1 MKIMKILN
9 ALVYW
14 LNYAMRKLGAAV
26 LTVIFLSITAGI
38 ISRYVFNSPL
48 SWTEELVCFLMV
60 YLCYI
65 SAAITTA
72 EKKHLVADFLIA
84 KAPAAFRKAVSVIS
98 RILMIVFFVVVCIS
112 IIKLLPTLVWKSGV
126 LLIHRKFY
134 YYPVL
139 ACCIVMIFD
148 VVVDIL
154 NDIFPGYD
162 LIKQKKEEAALAA
175 KKQEEAE
182 ALEIQKSMDDFMAES
197 AAVLEEKEGG
207 AT

>member
-9 ALVYW
+9 AIVYW
-14 LNYAMRKLGAAV
+14 VNWAMRKIGAIV
-26 LTVIFLSITAGI
+26 LTIIFLSITVGI
-38 ISRYVFNSPL
+38 LSRYLFNKPM

-84 KAPAAFRKAVSVIS
+84 KAPPLFRKIISVIS
-98 RILMIVFFVVVCIS
+98 RLLMILFFAVVCIS
-112 IIKLLPTLVWKSGV
+112 IVRLLPTLVWRSGV
-126 LLIHRKFY
+126 LLIHRRFY

-139 ACCIVMIFD
+139 VSCIIMTFD

-162 LIKQKKEEAALAA
+162 LIQKKKEEAALLA
-175 KKQEEAE
+175 KQQEEAE
-182 ALEIQKSMDDFMAES
+182 ALEIQKSMDSFMAES
-197 AAVLEEKEGG
+197 AAELKEEGK
-207 AT
+207 A

>member
-1 MKIMKILN
+1 MKTMKILN
-9 ALVYW
+9 AIVYW
-14 LNYAMRKLGAAV
+14 VNWAMRKIGAIV
-26 LTVIFLSITAGI
+26 LTIIFLSITVGI
-38 ISRYVFNSPL
+38 LSRYLFNKPM

-84 KAPAAFRKAVSVIS
+84 KAPPLFRKIISVIS
-98 RILMIVFFVVVCIS
+98 RLLMILFFAVVCIS
-112 IIKLLPTLVWKSGV
+112 IVQLLPTLVCRSGV
-126 LLIHRKFY
+126 LLIHRRFY

-139 ACCIVMIFD
+139 VSCIIMTFD

-162 LIKQKKEEAALAA
+162 LIQKKKEEAALLA
-175 KKQEEAE
+175 KQQEEAE
-182 ALEIQKSMDDFMAES
+182 ALEIQKSMDNFMAES
-197 AAVLEEKEGG
+197 AAELKEEGK
-207 AT
+207 A

>member
-1 MKIMKILN
+1 MKTMKILN
-9 ALVYW
+9 AIVYW
-14 LNYAMRKLGAAV
+14 VNWAMRKIGAIV
-26 LTVIFLSITAGI
+26 LTIIFLSITVGI
-38 ISRYVFNSPL
+38 LSRYLFNKPM

-84 KAPAAFRKAVSVIS
+84 KAPPLFRKIISVIS
-98 RILMIVFFVVVCIS
+98 RLLMILFFAVVCIS
-112 IIKLLPTLVWKSGV
+112 IVRLLPTLVWRSGV
-126 LLIHRKFY
+126 LLIHRRFY

-139 ACCIVMIFD
+139 VSCIIMTFD

-162 LIKQKKEEAALAA
+162 LIQKEKEEAALLA
-175 KKQEEAE
+175 KQQEEAE
-182 ALEIQKSMDDFMAES
+182 ALEIQKSMDSFMAES
-197 AAVLEEKEGG
+197 AAELKEEGK
-207 AT
+207 A

>member
-9 ALVYW
+9 AIVYW
-14 LNYAMRKLGAAV
+14 VNWAMRKIGAIV
-26 LTVIFLSITAGI
+26 LTIIFLSITVGI
-38 ISRYVFNSPL
+38 LSRYLFNKPM

-84 KAPAAFRKAVSVIS
+84 KASPLFRKIISVIS
-98 RILMIVFFVVVCIS
+98 RLLMILFFAVVCIS
-112 IIKLLPTLVWKSGV
+112 IMQLLPTLVWRSGV
-126 LLIHRKFY
+126 LLIHRRFY

-139 ACCIVMIFD
+139 VSCIIMTFD

-162 LIKQKKEEAALAA
+162 LIQKKKEEAALLA
-175 KKQEEAE
+175 KQQEAAE
-182 ALEIQKSMDDFMAES
+182 ALEIQKSMDSFMAES
-197 AAVLEEKEGG
+197 AAELKEEGK
-207 AT
+207 A

>member
-1 MKIMKILN
+1 MKIMKVLN
-9 ALVYW
+9 AIVYW
-14 LNYAMRKLGAAV
+14 LNWTMRKLGAIV
-26 LTVIFLSITAGI
+26 LTTIFLSITAGI
-38 ISRYVFNSPL
+38 ISRYVFNKPL

-84 KAPAAFRKAVSVIS
+84 KAPPLFRKIISVIS
-98 RILMIVFFVVVCIS
+98 RILMIIFFIVVCIS
-112 IIKLLPTLVWKSGV
+112 IIKLLPTLIWRSGV
-126 LLIHRKFY
+126 LLIHRKYY

-139 ACCIVMIFD
+139 VSCIIMTLD

-162 LIKQKKEEAALAA
+162 LIKQKKEEAAMRA
-175 KKQEEAE
+175 KQEEEAE
-182 ALEIQKSMDDFMAES
+182 ALEMQKRMDAFMAETMANQS
-197 AAVLEEKEGG
+197 GKEGEEK
-207 AT
+207 

>member
-9 ALVYW
+9 AIVYW
-14 LNYAMRKLGAAV
+14 VNWAMRKIGAIV
-26 LTVIFLSITAGI
+26 LTIIFLSITVGI
-38 ISRYVFNSPL
+38 LSRYLFNKPM

-84 KAPAAFRKAVSVIS
+84 KAPPLFRKIISVIS
-98 RILMIVFFVVVCIS
+98 RLLMILFFAVVCIS
-112 IIKLLPTLVWKSGV
+112 IVRLLPTLVWRSGV
-126 LLIHRKFY
+126 LLIHRRFY

-139 ACCIVMIFD
+139 VSCIIMTFD

-162 LIKQKKEEAALAA
+162 LIQKKKEEAALLA
-175 KKQEEAE
+175 KQQEAAE
-182 ALEIQKSMDDFMAES
+182 ALEIQESMDSFMAES
-197 AAVLEEKEGG
+197 AAELKEEGK
-207 AT
+207 A

>member
-1 MKIMKILN
+1 MKILN
-9 ALVYW
+9 AIVYW
-14 LNYAMRKLGAAV
+14 VNWAMRKIGAIV
-26 LTVIFLSITAGI
+26 LTTIFLSITVGI
-38 ISRYVFNSPL
+38 LSRYIINKPL

-84 KAPAAFRKAVSVIS
+84 KAPPLFRKVIS
-98 RILMIVFFVVVCIS
+98 IISRLLMILFFVVVCVS
-112 IIKLLPTLVWKSGV
+112 IVELLPTLVWRSGV
-126 LLIHRKFY
+126 LLIHRRFY

-139 ACCIVMIFD
+139 VSCVIMTFD
-148 VVVDIL
+148 VIVDIL

-162 LIKQKKEEAALAA
+162 LIQQKKEEAALLA
-175 KKQEEAE
+175 KQQEEAE

-197 AAVLEEKEGG
+197 AAELKEEGK
-207 AT
+207 A

>member
-9 ALVYW
+9 AIVYW
-14 LNYAMRKLGAAV
+14 LNVAMRKIGTIV

-38 ISRYVFNSPL
+38 ISRYIFNKPL

-84 KAPAAFRKAVSVIS
+84 KAPPIFRKTVSVIS
-98 RILMIVFFVVVCIS
+98 RILMIVFFVVVCVS
-112 IIKLLPTLVWKSGV
+112 IVKLLPTLVWKSGV

-139 ACCIVMIFD
+139 VSCIVMTFD

-162 LIKQKKEEAALAA
+162 LIKQKKEEAALLE
-175 KKQEEAE
+175 KQKEDAE
-182 ALEIQKSMDDFMAES
+182 ALEIQKSMDDFMAAS
-197 AAVLEEKEGG
+197 VAGQCEKEGG
-207 AT
+207 AK

>member
-1 MKIMKILN
+1 MKTMKILN
-9 ALVYW
+9 AIVYW
-14 LNYAMRKLGAAV
+14 VNWAMRKIGAIV
-26 LTVIFLSITAGI
+26 LTIIFLSITVGI
-38 ISRYVFNSPL
+38 LSRYLFNKPM

-84 KAPAAFRKAVSVIS
+84 KAPPLFRKIISVIS
-98 RILMIVFFVVVCIS
+98 RLLMILFFAVVCIS
-112 IIKLLPTLVWKSGV
+112 IVRLLPTLVWRSGV
-126 LLIHRKFY
+126 LLIHRRFY

-139 ACCIVMIFD
+139 VSCIIMTFD

-162 LIKQKKEEAALAA
+162 LIQKEKEEAALLA
-175 KKQEEAE
+175 KQQDEAE
-182 ALEIQKSMDDFMAES
+182 ALEIQKSMDSFMAES
-197 AAVLEEKEGG
+197 AAELKEEGK
-207 AT
+207 A

>member
-1 MKIMKILN
+1 MKTMKILN
-9 ALVYW
+9 AIVYW
-14 LNYAMRKLGAAV
+14 VNWAMRKIGAIV
-26 LTVIFLSITAGI
+26 LTTIFLSITVGI
-38 ISRYVFNSPL
+38 LSRYLFNKPM

-84 KAPAAFRKAVSVIS
+84 KAPPLFRKIISVIS
-98 RILMIVFFVVVCIS
+98 RLLMILFFVVVCIS
-112 IIKLLPTLVWKSGV
+112 ILELLPTLVWRSGV
-126 LLIHRKFY
+126 LLIHRRFY

-139 ACCIVMIFD
+139 VSCIIMTFD

-162 LIKQKKEEAALAA
+162 LIQKKKEEAALLA
-175 KKQEEAE
+175 KQQEEAE

-197 AAVLEEKEGG
+197 AAELKEEGK
-207 AT
+207 AQ

>member
-1 MKIMKILN
+1 MKILN
-9 ALVYW
+9 AIVYW
-14 LNYAMRKLGAAV
+14 VNWAMRKIGAIV
-26 LTVIFLSITAGI
+26 LTIIFLSITVGI
-38 ISRYVFNSPL
+38 LSRYLFNKPM

-84 KAPAAFRKAVSVIS
+84 KAPPLFRKIISVIS
-98 RILMIVFFVVVCIS
+98 RLLMILFFAVVCIS
-112 IIKLLPTLVWKSGV
+112 IVRLLPTLVWRSGV
-126 LLIHRKFY
+126 LLIHRRFY

-139 ACCIVMIFD
+139 VSCIIMTFD

-162 LIKQKKEEAALAA
+162 LIQKKKEEAALLA
-175 KKQEEAE
+175 KQQEEAE
-182 ALEIQKSMDDFMAES
+182 ALEIQKSMDSFMAES
-197 AAVLEEKEGG
+197 AAELKEEGK
-207 AT
+207 A

>member
-1 MKIMKILN
+1 MKTMKILN
-9 ALVYW
+9 AIVYW
-14 LNYAMRKLGAAV
+14 VNWAMRKIGAIV
-26 LTVIFLSITAGI
+26 LTIIFLSITVGI
-38 ISRYVFNSPL
+38 LSRYLFNKPM

-84 KAPAAFRKAVSVIS
+84 KAPPLFRKIISVIS
-98 RILMIVFFVVVCIS
+98 RLLMILFFAVVCIS
-112 IIKLLPTLVWKSGV
+112 IVRLLPTLVWRSGV
-126 LLIHRKFY
+126 LLIHRRFY

-139 ACCIVMIFD
+139 VSCIIMTFD

-162 LIKQKKEEAALAA
+162 LIQKKKEEAALLA
-175 KKQEEAE
+175 KQQEEAE
-182 ALEIQKSMDDFMAES
+182 ALEIQKSMDSFMAES
-197 AAVLEEKEGG
+197 AAELKEESK
-207 AT
+207 A

>member
-1 MKIMKILN
+1 MKTMKILN
-9 ALVYW
+9 AIVYW
-14 LNYAMRKLGAAV
+14 VNWAMRKIGAIV
-26 LTVIFLSITAGI
+26 LTIIFLSITVGI
-38 ISRYVFNSPL
+38 LSRYLFNKPM

-84 KAPAAFRKAVSVIS
+84 KAPPLFRKIISVIS
-98 RILMIVFFVVVCIS
+98 RLLMILFFAVVCTS
-112 IIKLLPTLVWKSGV
+112 IVRLLPTLVWRSGV
-126 LLIHRKFY
+126 LLIHRRFY

-139 ACCIVMIFD
+139 VSCIIMTFD

-162 LIKQKKEEAALAA
+162 LIQKKKEEAALLA
-175 KKQEEAE
+175 KQQDEAE
-182 ALEIQKSMDDFMAES
+182 ALEIQKSMDSFMAES
-197 AAVLEEKEGG
+197 AAELKEEGK
-207 AT
+207 A

>member
-1 MKIMKILN
+1 MKTMKILN
-9 ALVYW
+9 AIVYW
-14 LNYAMRKLGAAV
+14 VNWAMRKIGAIV
-26 LTVIFLSITAGI
+26 LTIIFLSITVGI
-38 ISRYVFNSPL
+38 LSRYLFNKPM

-84 KAPAAFRKAVSVIS
+84 KAPPLFRKIISVIS
-98 RILMIVFFVVVCIS
+98 RLLMILFFAVVCIS
-112 IIKLLPTLVWKSGV
+112 IVQLLPTLVWRSGV
-126 LLIHRKFY
+126 LLIHRRFY

-139 ACCIVMIFD
+139 VSCIIMTFD

-162 LIKQKKEEAALAA
+162 LIQKKKEEAALLA
-175 KKQEEAE
+175 KQQEAAE
-182 ALEIQKSMDDFMAES
+182 ALEIQKSMDSFMAES
-197 AAVLEEKEGG
+197 AAELKEEGK
-207 AT
+207 A

>member
-1 MKIMKILN
+1 MKTMKILN
-9 ALVYW
+9 AIVYW
-14 LNYAMRKLGAAV
+14 VNWAMRKIGAIV
-26 LTVIFLSITAGI
+26 LTIIFLSITVGI
-38 ISRYVFNSPL
+38 LSRYLFNKPM

-84 KAPAAFRKAVSVIS
+84 KAPPLFRKIISVIS
-98 RILMIVFFVVVCIS
+98 RLLMILFFAVVCIS
-112 IIKLLPTLVWKSGV
+112 IVRLLPTLVWRSGV
-126 LLIHRKFY
+126 LLIHRRFY

-139 ACCIVMIFD
+139 VSCIIMTFD

-162 LIKQKKEEAALAA
+162 LIQKKKEEAALLA
-175 KKQEEAE
+175 KQQEEAE
-182 ALEIQKSMDDFMAES
+182 ALEIQKSMDSFMAES
-197 AAVLEEKEGG
+197 AAEQKEEGK
-207 AT
+207 A

>member
-1 MKIMKILN
+1 
-9 ALVYW
+9 
-14 LNYAMRKLGAAV
+14 MRKIGAIV
-26 LTVIFLSITAGI
+26 LTIIFLSITVGI
-38 ISRYVFNSPL
+38 LSRYLFNKPM

-84 KAPAAFRKAVSVIS
+84 KAPPLFRKIISVIS
-98 RILMIVFFVVVCIS
+98 RLLMILFFAVVCIS
-112 IIKLLPTLVWKSGV
+112 IVRLLPTLVWRSGV
-126 LLIHRKFY
+126 LLIHRRFY

-139 ACCIVMIFD
+139 VSCIIMTFD

-162 LIKQKKEEAALAA
+162 LIQKKKEEAALLA
-175 KKQEEAE
+175 KQQEEAE
-182 ALEIQKSMDDFMAES
+182 ALEIQKSMDSFMAES
-197 AAVLEEKEGG
+197 AAELKEEGK
-207 AT
+207 A

>member
-9 ALVYW
+9 AIVYW
-14 LNYAMRKLGAAV
+14 VNWAMRKIGAIV
-26 LTVIFLSITAGI
+26 LTIIFLSITVGI
-38 ISRYVFNSPL
+38 LSRYLFNKPM

-84 KAPAAFRKAVSVIS
+84 KAPPLFRKIISVIS
-98 RILMIVFFVVVCIS
+98 RLLMILFFAVVCIS
-112 IIKLLPTLVWKSGV
+112 IVQLLPTLVWRSGV
-126 LLIHRKFY
+126 LLIHRRFY

-139 ACCIVMIFD
+139 VSCIIMTFD

-154 NDIFPGYD
+154 NEIFPGYD
-162 LIKQKKEEAALAA
+162 LIQKEKEEAALLA
-175 KKQEEAE
+175 KQQEEAE
-182 ALEIQKSMDDFMAES
+182 ALEIQKSMDSFMAES
-197 AAVLEEKEGG
+197 AAELKEEGK
-207 AT
+207 A

>member
-1 MKIMKILN
+1 MNTMKILN
-9 ALVYW
+9 AIVYW
-14 LNYAMRKLGAAV
+14 VNRAMRKIGAIV
-26 LTVIFLSITAGI
+26 LTIIFLSITVGI
-38 ISRYVFNSPL
+38 LSRYLFNKPM

-84 KAPAAFRKAVSVIS
+84 KAPPLFRKIISVIS
-98 RILMIVFFVVVCIS
+98 RLLMILFFAVVCIS
-112 IIKLLPTLVWKSGV
+112 IVRLLPTLVWRSGV
-126 LLIHRKFY
+126 LLIHRRFY

-139 ACCIVMIFD
+139 VSCIIMTFD

-162 LIKQKKEEAALAA
+162 LIQKKKEEAALLA
-175 KKQEEAE
+175 KQQEEAE
-182 ALEIQKSMDDFMAES
+182 ALEIQKSMDSFMAES
-197 AAVLEEKEGG
+197 AAELKEEGK
-207 AT
+207 A

>member
-1 MKIMKILN
+1 MKTMKILN
-9 ALVYW
+9 AIVYW
-14 LNYAMRKLGAAV
+14 VNWAMRKIGAIV
-26 LTVIFLSITAGI
+26 LTIIFLSITVGI
-38 ISRYVFNSPL
+38 LSRYLFNKPI

-84 KAPAAFRKAVSVIS
+84 KAPPLFRKIISVIS
-98 RILMIVFFVVVCIS
+98 RLLMILFFAVVCIS
-112 IIKLLPTLVWKSGV
+112 IVRLLPTLVWRSGV
-126 LLIHRKFY
+126 LLIHRRFY

-139 ACCIVMIFD
+139 VSCIIMTFD

-162 LIKQKKEEAALAA
+162 LIQKKKEEAALLA
-175 KKQEEAE
+175 KQQEEAE
-182 ALEIQKSMDDFMAES
+182 ALEIQKSMDSFMAES
-197 AAVLEEKEGG
+197 AAELKEEGK
-207 AT
+207 A

>member
-9 ALVYW
+9 AIVYW
-14 LNYAMRKLGAAV
+14 VNFALRKIGAAILSV
-26 LTVIFLSITAGI
+26 MFLSITAGI
-38 ISRYVFNSPL
+38 ISRYVFNKPL

-84 KAPAAFRKAVSVIS
+84 KAPEGFRKAVSVIS

-112 IIKLLPTLVWKSGV
+112 IIKLLPGLVWRSGV

-134 YYPVL
+134 YFPILVS
-139 ACCIVMIFD
+139 CMIMTFD
-148 VVVDIL
+148 VIVDIL
-154 NDIFPGYD
+154 NDIYPGYD
-162 LIKQKKEEAALAA
+162 LIKQKKEEAALAE
-175 KKQEEAE
+175 KLQEEKEAE
-182 ALEIQKSMDDFMAES
+182 EIQKSMDSFMAEN
-197 AAVLEEKEGG
+197 AAEMKERKV
-207 AT
+207 

>member
-1 MKIMKILN
+1 
-9 ALVYW
+9 
-14 LNYAMRKLGAAV
+14 
-26 LTVIFLSITAGI
+26 
-38 ISRYVFNSPL
+38 
-48 SWTEELVCFLMV
+48 
-60 YLCYI
+60 
-65 SAAITTA
+65 
-72 EKKHLVADFLIA
+72 
-84 KAPAAFRKAVSVIS
+84 
-98 RILMIVFFVVVCIS
+98 
-112 IIKLLPTLVWKSGV
+112 
-126 LLIHRKFY
+126 
-134 YYPVL
+134 
-139 ACCIVMIFD
+139 MIFD

>member
-1 MKIMKILN
+1 MKTMKILN
-9 ALVYW
+9 TIVYW
-14 LNYAMRKLGAAV
+14 VNWAMRKIGAIV
-26 LTVIFLSITAGI
+26 LTIIFLSITVGI
-38 ISRYVFNSPL
+38 LSRYLFNKPM

-84 KAPAAFRKAVSVIS
+84 KAPPLFRKIISVIS
-98 RILMIVFFVVVCIS
+98 RLLMILFFAVVCIS
-112 IIKLLPTLVWKSGV
+112 IVRLLPTLVWRSGV
-126 LLIHRKFY
+126 LLIHRRFY

-139 ACCIVMIFD
+139 VSCIIMTFD

-162 LIKQKKEEAALAA
+162 LIQKKKEEAALLA
-175 KKQEEAE
+175 KQQEEAE
-182 ALEIQKSMDDFMAES
+182 ALEIQKSMDSFMAES
-197 AAVLEEKEGG
+197 AAELKEEGK
-207 AT
+207 A

>member
-1 MKIMKILN
+1 MKTMKILN
-9 ALVYW
+9 AIVYW
-14 LNYAMRKLGAAV
+14 VNWAMRKIGAIV
-26 LTVIFLSITAGI
+26 LTIIFLSITVGI
-38 ISRYVFNSPL
+38 LSRYLFNKPM

-84 KAPAAFRKAVSVIS
+84 KAPPLFRKIISVIS
-98 RILMIVFFVVVCIS
+98 RLLMILFFAVVCIS
-112 IIKLLPTLVWKSGV
+112 IVRLLPTLVWRSGV
-126 LLIHRKFY
+126 LLIHRRFY

-139 ACCIVMIFD
+139 VSCIIMTFD

-162 LIKQKKEEAALAA
+162 LIQKKKEEAALLA
-175 KKQEEAE
+175 KQQEEAE
-182 ALEIQKSMDDFMAES
+182 ALEIQKSMDSFMAES
-197 AAVLEEKEGG
+197 AAELKEEGK
-207 AT
+207 A

>member
-1 MKIMKILN
+1 MKIMKALN
-9 ALVYW
+9 LVVYW
-14 LNYAMRKLGAAV
+14 VNFSMRKLGAAV

-38 ISRYVFNSPL
+38 VSRYMFNSPL

-84 KAPAAFRKAVSVIS
+84 KAPENFRKAVSVIS

-112 IIKLLPTLVWKSGV
+112 IIELLPTLVWKSGV

-139 ACCIVMIFD
+139 VCCIIMTFD

-162 LIKQKKEEAALAA
+162 LIKQKEEEEAIKA
-175 KKQEEAE
+175 KQIEEAE
-182 ALEIQKSMDDFMAES
+182 AMEIQKSMDEFMAES
-197 AAVLEEKEGG
+197 AAELNEKER
-207 AT
+207 

>member
-1 MKIMKILN
+1 MKTMKILN
-9 ALVYW
+9 AIVYW
-14 LNYAMRKLGAAV
+14 VNWAMRKIGAIV
-26 LTVIFLSITAGI
+26 LTIIFLSITVGI
-38 ISRYVFNSPL
+38 LSRYLFNKPM

-84 KAPAAFRKAVSVIS
+84 KAPPLFRKIISVIS
-98 RILMIVFFVVVCIS
+98 RLLMILFFAVVCIS
-112 IIKLLPTLVWKSGV
+112 IVQLLPTLVWRSGV
-126 LLIHRKFY
+126 LLIHRRFY

-139 ACCIVMIFD
+139 VSCIIMTFD

-162 LIKQKKEEAALAA
+162 LIQKKKEEAALLA
-175 KKQEEAE
+175 KQQEEAE
-182 ALEIQKSMDDFMAES
+182 ALEIQKSMDSFMAES
-197 AAVLEEKEGG
+197 AAELKEEGK
-207 AT
+207 A

>member
-1 MKIMKILN
+1 MKILN
-9 ALVYW
+9 AIVYW
-14 LNYAMRKLGAAV
+14 VNWAMRKIGAIV
-26 LTVIFLSITAGI
+26 LTIIFLSITVGI
-38 ISRYVFNSPL
+38 LSRYLFNKPM

-84 KAPAAFRKAVSVIS
+84 KAPPLFRKIISVIS
-98 RILMIVFFVVVCIS
+98 RLLMILFFAVVCIS
-112 IIKLLPTLVWKSGV
+112 IVQLLPTLVWRSGV
-126 LLIHRKFY
+126 LLIHRRFY

-139 ACCIVMIFD
+139 VSCIIMTFD

-162 LIKQKKEEAALAA
+162 LIQKKKEEAALLA
-175 KKQEEAE
+175 KQQEAAE
-182 ALEIQKSMDDFMAES
+182 ALEIQKSMDSFMAES
-197 AAVLEEKEGG
+197 AAELKEEGK
-207 AT
+207 A

>member
-1 MKIMKILN
+1 MKIMKALN
-9 ALVYW
+9 LAVYW
-14 LNYAMRKLGAAV
+14 VNFTMRKLGAAV

-38 ISRYVFNSPL
+38 VSRYIFNSPL

-84 KAPAAFRKAVSVIS
+84 KAPEKFRRVVSMFS
-98 RILMIVFFVVVCIS
+98 RILMIVFFAVVCIS
-112 IIKLLPTLVWKSGV
+112 IIELLPTLVWKSGV
-126 LLIHRKFY
+126 LLIHRKYY

-139 ACCIVMIFD
+139 ICCIIMTFD

-154 NDIFPGYD
+154 NDFLPGYD
-162 LIKQKKEEAALAA
+162 LIKQKEEEAAIKA
-175 KKQEEAE
+175 KKVEEAE
-182 ALEIQKSMDDFMAES
+182 AMEIQKSMDEFMAES
-197 AAVLEEKEGG
+197 AAELNEKER
-207 AT
+207 

>member
-9 ALVYW
+9 AIVYW
-14 LNYAMRKLGAAV
+14 VNWAMRKIGAIV
-26 LTVIFLSITAGI
+26 LTIIFLSITVGI
-38 ISRYVFNSPL
+38 LSRYLFNKPM

-84 KAPAAFRKAVSVIS
+84 KAPPLFRKIISVIS
-98 RILMIVFFVVVCIS
+98 RLLMILFFAVVCIS
-112 IIKLLPTLVWKSGV
+112 IVQLLPTLVWRSGV
-126 LLIHRKFY
+126 LLIHRRFY

-139 ACCIVMIFD
+139 VSCIIMTFD

-162 LIKQKKEEAALAA
+162 LIQKKKEEAALLA
-175 KKQEEAE
+175 KQQEEAE
-182 ALEIQKSMDDFMAES
+182 ALEIQKSMDSFMAES
-197 AAVLEEKEGG
+197 AAELKEEGK
-207 AT
+207 A

>member
-9 ALVYW
+9 AIVYW
-14 LNYAMRKLGAAV
+14 VNWAMRKIGAIV
-26 LTVIFLSITAGI
+26 LTIIFLSITVGI
-38 ISRYVFNSPL
+38 LSRYLFNKPM

-84 KAPAAFRKAVSVIS
+84 KAPPLFRKIISVIS
-98 RILMIVFFVVVCIS
+98 RLLMILFFAVVCIS
-112 IIKLLPTLVWKSGV
+112 IVQLLPTLVWRSGV
-126 LLIHRKFY
+126 LLIHRRFY

-139 ACCIVMIFD
+139 VSCIIMTFD

-162 LIKQKKEEAALAA
+162 LIQKKKEEAALLA
-175 KKQEEAE
+175 KQQEAAE
-182 ALEIQKSMDDFMAES
+182 ALEIQKSMDSFMAES
-197 AAVLEEKEGG
+197 AAELKEEGK
-207 AT
+207 A